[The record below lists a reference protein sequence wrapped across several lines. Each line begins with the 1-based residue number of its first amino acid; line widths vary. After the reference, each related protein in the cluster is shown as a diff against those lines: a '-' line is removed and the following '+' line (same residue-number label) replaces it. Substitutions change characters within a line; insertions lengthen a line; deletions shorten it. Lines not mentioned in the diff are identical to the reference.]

1 MATWR
6 SVGWPQLRVVGKH
19 GLLGRWKA
27 TVNEPV
33 SLAVV
38 DGLTTTR

>member
-6 SVGWPQLRVVGKH
+6 SVDWPQARVVGEH

-38 DGLTTTR
+38 EGLTTTR